1 MNNIE
6 VILKNY
12 QNELTIIN
20 NEISN
25 LPDGYLNKRGKVYY
39 QVINKKEIGI
49 TKNEKLIRQL
59 ARKKY
64 IFARKKELENSIAII
79 SNQKNTLIERS
90 PKTIIDSLSR
100 TYQAVPFEFFFHSQ
114 VADWAAAPF
123 KQNPY
128 LPEQR
133 KYLSNGG
140 VKLRSKSEVLIANQL
155 EAHNIPFCYDAE
167 HKLQGRTIYPDFIIR
182 NPFTGEFII
191 WEHFGALHK
200 EDYEQKM
207 NQKMRDYLKLGY
219 MPLVNIIYTFEADVE
234 SPNRIKQLI
243 EDVILK

>member
-1 MNNIE
+1 MKNIE
-6 VILKNY
+6 AIFKKY
-12 QNELTIIN
+12 QNELTTIN
-20 NEISN
+20 TELTT

-39 QVINKKEIGI
+39 QVVDKKEIGI
-49 TKNEKLIRQL
+49 TKDVKLIRQL

-64 IFARKKELENSIAII
+64 IFARKKELENNIKMF
-79 SNQKNTLIERS
+79 SNPKNTLIERA

-114 VADWAAAPF
+114 VSDWVAAPF

-155 EAHNIPFCYDAE
+155 EAYNIPFRYDAE
-167 HKLQGRTIYPDFIIR
+167 QKLRGRTIYPDFIIR
-182 NPFTGEFII
+182 NPFTGDFII

-219 MPLVNIIYTFEADVE
+219 TPLVNIIYTFEADVE
-234 SPNRIKQLI
+234 SPKRIKQLI